1 MYKFFGVASF
11 IGGLLVIL
19 IGLASLLI
27 EKELGYKPEAL
38 EYFLMGLIVV
48 TGIMLFIYVSKS
60 GLGKSD
66 QK

>member
-1 MYKFFGVASF
+1 MNKFFGAASF

-27 EKELGYKPEAL
+27 EKELGYKPVVL